1 MQNTLELILKKDH
14 ILLKPKG
21 KAREGWEKSFQ
32 QMHES
37 GEDQLMIPDT
47 FTDEN
52 WDE

>member
-1 MQNTLELILKKDH
+1 LKKDH

-32 QMHES
+32 PMHES